1 MLVAVRSWTAKA
13 PILID
18 LPLAQVGGIVAHL
31 ISGVVLLVASLF
43 CFITLFGVAVRNGL
57 LLVNNFN
64 RRHQRGE
71 LQMALIRNGSLEQ
84 LNAILMTALASTL
97 GCCRWILLSE
107 PGMKSLQPLAIG
119 VHGGFITSTLLTL
132 VVIPALCAR
141 YGR

>member
-1 MLVAVRSWTAKA
+1 VIADLMLVAVRSWTAKA
-13 PILID
+13 AILID

-31 ISGVVLLVASLF
+31 ISGGVLLVASLF

-97 GCCRWILLSE
+97 GML
-107 PGMKSLQPLAIG
+107 PLDLA
-119 VHGGFITSTLLTL
+119 F
-132 VVIPALCAR
+132 
-141 YGR
+141 

>member
-13 PILID
+13 AILID

-97 GCCRWILLSE
+97 GML
-107 PGMKSLQPLAIG
+107 PLDLA
-119 VHGGFITSTLLTL
+119 F
-132 VVIPALCAR
+132 
-141 YGR
+141 